1 MLTAFLF
8 CFHTIGGPTVPVK
21 PRFSTSGSRTPPR
34 VTKTEN
40 KNDDKL
46 FEFLNSNLPASK
58 ERKPA
63 KPKIL
68 TDNSS
73 ETTIKPSDSVEK
85 LQGDVAD
92 GRINEGKVS
101 ADPWSSKFK

>member
-1 MLTAFLF
+1 
-8 CFHTIGGPTVPVK
+8 
-21 PRFSTSGSRTPPR
+21 

-58 ERKPA
+58 ERKPV
-63 KPKIL
+63 KPKIVA
-68 TDNSS
+68 DSSS
-73 ETTIKPSDSVEK
+73 EAAIKPSDSVEK

-92 GRINEGKVS
+92 GKINEGEVS
-101 ADPWSSKFK
+101 ADS

>member
-1 MLTAFLF
+1 MLCFL
-8 CFHTIGGPTVPVK
+8 TTGGPTVPIK
-21 PRFSTSGSRTPPR
+21 SRFPLSGSRTPPR

-58 ERKPA
+58 ERKPL

-68 TDNSS
+68 ADSSS
-73 ETTIKPSDSVEK
+73 EAEIKPSDSVEK
-85 LQGDVAD
+85 VQGDVAD
-92 GRINEGKVS
+92 GRINEGK
-101 ADPWSSKFK
+101 